1 MLCNSLYIFHAIIK
15 TREDFMNTIT
25 FYQKQIISSKN
36 IFFGKKKIFIA
47 KIKVNMEK
55 KMLLKMDEI
64 YITETYKKLR
74 SYLN

>member
-1 MLCNSLYIFHAIIK
+1 MLCNSLYIFYAIIK

-25 FYQKQIISSKN
+25 FYQNQIISSKKY
-36 IFFGKKKIFIA
+36 FFSEKKIFIA

-64 YITETYKKLR
+64 YVTDTYKKFK
-74 SYLN
+74 SYPN